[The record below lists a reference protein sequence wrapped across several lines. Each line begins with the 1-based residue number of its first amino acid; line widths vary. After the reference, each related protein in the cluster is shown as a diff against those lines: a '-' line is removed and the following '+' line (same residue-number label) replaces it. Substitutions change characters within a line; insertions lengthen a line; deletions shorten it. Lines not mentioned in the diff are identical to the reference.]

1 MSRKYKDRDYYPFIE
16 LRPRESVFIKDI
28 ETREDAIRVRCA
40 VHTIAYNHQRRFK
53 TKTREMDSGLF
64 ELSVRRVE

>member
-16 LRPRESVFIKDI
+16 MNIGQSEVIKDMDSK
-28 ETREDAIRVRCA
+28 EDAIRVRCA